1 MTFAPSVTDQE
12 VEVTISNDGVYE
24 LLEEFIGQIS
34 LPSDSEGVV
43 LGANQATVAISDDD
57 GEWCLMMSYPY
68 QYNNITYDNYARIC
82 KNKHS
87 YLSAPITWIKIVRF
101 HN

>member
-43 LGANQATVAISDDD
+43 LGADQATVAISDDD
-57 GEWCLMMSYPY
+57 GE
-68 QYNNITYDNYARIC
+68 
-82 KNKHS
+82 
-87 YLSAPITWIKIVRF
+87 
-101 HN
+101 

>member
-34 LPSDSEGVV
+34 LPSGSEGVV

-57 GEWCLMMSYPY
+57 GE
-68 QYNNITYDNYARIC
+68 
-82 KNKHS
+82 
-87 YLSAPITWIKIVRF
+87 
-101 HN
+101 